1 MFENV
6 KAAKKFS
13 FIIGEYLKIGKVENT
28 CISKE

>member
-13 FIIGEYLKIGKVENT
+13 FIIGEYLKIGKVE
-28 CISKE
+28 KYLYK